1 MSYSPIRLNDLSVDG
16 DSTDVVDDSPFD
28 LSLVPIDDE
37 PPNDDPVDQSKE
49 LTYDHL
55 TSSHHHS
62 QSNDDD
68 RENNNVT
75 SWSPNGGLSTLTS
88 RVSGTSSKPT
98 TPSGPIRPARRG
110 GNQSPGTFRGTRMT
124 YAELITEAI
133 KSSPDLR
140 LTLQQIYVWMVKN
153 VPEFSPNQNGQQGG
167 PTSSSWKNSIRHNL
181 SLHSKFQKIQNEEP
195 GKSSFWCLNINDN
208 QHPRDYYV
216 PMQKR
221 RSSRRTSS
229 TSSNNSVFYS
239 NQSKEP
245 MNSSLQVTRDG
256 LVSPSTLRSQ
266 PQPMQKPTCPPNA
279 TVQAEFQTFNVNK
292 LLKNSDLV
300 SFEEELVKAKYPLL
314 ASIIIGNTTYRE
326 QPQQRTDKTQ
336 WSQEGTP
343 HYVDVPYDEVYDET
357 TNLVGQHE
365 ADEVNNWQHFL
376 VNPAFDEKKIEADY
390 HADHQSPTPHDSS
403 HETMIT
409 LDEDDPNLNDFNDIF
424 NMALL
429 TSSDASSTSSY
440 FAGTA

>member
-1 MSYSPIRLNDLSVDG
+1 
-16 DSTDVVDDSPFD
+16 
-28 LSLVPIDDE
+28 
-37 PPNDDPVDQSKE
+37 
-49 LTYDHL
+49 
-55 TSSHHHS
+55 
-62 QSNDDD
+62 
-68 RENNNVT
+68 
-75 SWSPNGGLSTLTS
+75 
-88 RVSGTSSKPT
+88 
-98 TPSGPIRPARRG
+98 
-110 GNQSPGTFRGTRMT
+110 MT

-140 LTLQQIYVWMVKN
+140 LTLQQIYVWMVKWVGNQKNQSINRVNFRN

-208 QHPRDYYV
+208 QHPVCYYFLFMFWLLLTLLTLFV
-216 PMQKR
+216 SFWPLLTLFATARLLCANAKAAQFTTNFVNQQQQFSVLLESVKR
-221 RSSRRTSS
+221 THKQLATRCVLLCRLSYNKSS
-229 TSSNNSVFYS
+229 V
-239 NQSKEP
+239 
-245 MNSSLQVTRDG
+245 VTREG

-336 WSQEGTP
+336 WSQG
-343 HYVDVPYDEVYDET
+343 
-357 TNLVGQHE
+357 
-365 ADEVNNWQHFL
+365 
-376 VNPAFDEKKIEADY
+376 
-390 HADHQSPTPHDSS
+390 
-403 HETMIT
+403 M
-409 LDEDDPNLNDFNDIF
+409 
-424 NMALL
+424 L
-429 TSSDASSTSSY
+429 T
-440 FAGTA
+440 